1 MSGHRGE
8 ADIAVARAE
17 VRKCE
22 GFRMPAHDDG
32 ATHSGAGVRKPPRE
46 ETAGGGAKQRVRRYG
61 IFGAGDLLPAYIE
74 QLSGRRS
81 KGWRAQLADRDS
93 STGVAQQRLIDEA
106 VVQGRA
112 TPRLV
117 TAGLQT
123 A

>member
-46 ETAGGGAKQRVRRYG
+46 TAGEMAPMVRR
-61 IFGAGDLLPAYIE
+61 DLSAV
-74 QLSGRRS
+74 
-81 KGWRAQLADRDS
+81 RDF
-93 STGVAQQRLIDEA
+93 R
-106 VVQGRA
+106 
-112 TPRLV
+112 P
-117 TAGLQT
+117 
-123 A
+123 

>member
-46 ETAGGGAKQRVRRYG
+46 TAGEMAPMVRR
-61 IFGAGDLLPAYIE
+61 DLRLCVI
-74 QLSGRRS
+74 SGLDDFQTECVHNL
-81 KGWRAQLADRDS
+81 G
-93 STGVAQQRLIDEA
+93 
-106 VVQGRA
+106 
-112 TPRLV
+112 V
-117 TAGLQT
+117 TARILPKWGK
-123 A
+123 